1 MELNYKE
8 FSEEKA
14 QKAKTY
20 FLKVFT
26 IISLQGY
33 ANQNYL
39 EPPPLLQTIWLILRQ
54 QSTTLLLR
62 MQGMED
68 ARMQRNSPLRKL
80 GIDLS

>member
-14 QKAKTY
+14 QKAKRY

-39 EPPPLLQTIWLILRQ
+39 ETSPLLQTIWLILRQ
-54 QSTTLLLR
+54 QSTTLAA
-62 MQGMED
+62 ED
-68 ARMQRNSPLRKL
+68 ARNGGCK
-80 GIDLS
+80 DAA